1 MPIPFELLKRRGR
14 VVGIDFIFLAIDWNG
29 AFFSLM
35 ALVAQNEFDVLFG
48 TMYALCCAIEMSMVA
63 SHMIW
68 LFRTRGIRKRAKE
81 AGETFEEFEEGAEWQ
96 AKGIDIEKKIMHLF
110 SKRTEM
116 ENANSA

>member
-1 MPIPFELLKRRGR
+1 
-14 VVGIDFIFLAIDWNG
+14 
-29 AFFSLM
+29 
-35 ALVAQNEFDVLFG
+35 
-48 TMYALCCAIEMSMVA
+48 MVA

-110 SKRTEM
+110 SKRTGPCHRWCKRACGPTRNNTKDCSEHSRTM
-116 ENANSA
+116 LT